1 MNRAAGNPEGAAE
14 LRCQEPELAEACRDL
29 IQQEEEQEQD
39 LILEHTV
46 YTKVNIIS
54 GLKKKRNQLFVKE
67 IKADKYC
74 VKYGCVAIFQ
84 SK

>member
-46 YTKVNIIS
+46 YTKVNTIS
-54 GLKKKRNQLFVKE
+54 GLKKKKKSAVRQR
-67 IKADKYC
+67 D
-74 VKYGCVAIFQ
+74 Q
-84 SK
+84 SRQVLREVRLRCHFSK